1 MIPRPAQ
8 YEFAQSDSLL
18 WVCTAQEDTILPYSF
33 VAVLCE
39 FAQPGSSFL
48 ACSARAANSR
58 PYGGVIDK
66 QQFPALFFLLDIFHG
81 IRYNSFCT
89 SKYVFGVPDGSG

>member
-1 MIPRPAQ
+1 MIPRPTQ

-18 WVCTAQEDTILPYSF
+18 WVCTAREATSLPYSF

-48 ACSARAANSR
+48 ACTARADGSR
-58 PYGGVIDK
+58 PYGGVDVICTRQITIDMD
-66 QQFPALFFLLDIFHG
+66 A
-81 IRYNSFCT
+81 
-89 SKYVFGVPDGSG
+89 GSG